1 MSNGAGDPV
10 QYWFNTRTGKVE
22 KGQQSS
28 WEHLMGPYPTAEE
41 AAGALEIAKHRNESW
56 DDDDDVWRGKDG

>member
-1 MSNGAGDPV
+1 MSSAGEQPV
-10 QYWFNTRTGKVE
+10 EYYFNTKTRKVE

-41 AAGALEIAKHRNESW
+41 AAGALEIARHRTEAW
-56 DDDDDVWRGKDG
+56 DEDDDRWSDRG